1 MRRVSVSDVIMNMP
15 SDTEWMM
22 GVQEVPAA
30 VDLRKYIEVRLFGER
45 PHIRGRRI
53 PIAIIVR
60 RMRTNHWTI
69 AETAE
74 DFELSEAEVSA
85 ALLFYEE
92 HKEEIDQQEEEEAR
106 LFEEMKR
113 QHGSD

>member
-1 MRRVSVSDVIMNMP
+1 M
-15 SDTEWMM
+15 
-22 GVQEVPAA
+22 
-30 VDLRKYIEVRLFGER
+30 VDLRKYIEVRLFDER

-53 PIAIIVR
+53 PVATIVQ
-60 RMRTNHWTI
+60 RMRSNHWTI

-74 DFELSEAEVSA
+74 DFSLSEAEVSA

-92 HKEEIDQQEEEEAR
+92 HKEEIDRQEEEEAR

-113 QHGSD
+113 LHGSH